1 MTNNTGTATSTGN
14 EWFQPLMVVSP
25 AIAFLLVSFS
35 LGELGDGLNIF
46 QGIYLVGLGWNEGA
60 VGTALSIVRIITVLL
75 WYLGIDDLVIVFSI
89 FLFFVFLFFF
99 SHEVSQINV
108 FLFFFSSFLFPSV
121 SSSSSLIILYIIFM
135 NEKKMGFTSLIIQ
148 PLAGDLV
155 DKTNFDRRHFLRIA
169 SVVTAISASMI
180 LFVRQGNLDHGL
192 IYISKL
198 IEGVASSFINP
209 CLAALTLA
217 SFGPN
222 HFDSIMASNI
232 LWGHVGSVVAAILAG
247 FVAYE
252 LYPNIKFCF
261 IVISLSALLA
271 VFFVQFL
278 PEGDPLMGRGFQGK
292 VALDEDGHIEEL
304 TTDRN
309 ENNGNNG
316 DMENSATTMKDDD
329 NYPVAA
335 GYMEVFADRRS
346 FVLCITGFF
355 FQ

>member
-1 MTNNTGTATSTGN
+1 
-14 EWFQPLMVVSP
+14 
-25 AIAFLLVSFS
+25 
-35 LGELGDGLNIF
+35 
-46 QGIYLVGLGWNEGA
+46 
-60 VGTALSIVRIITVLL
+60 
-75 WYLGIDDLVIVFSI
+75 
-89 FLFFVFLFFF
+89 
-99 SHEVSQINV
+99 
-108 FLFFFSSFLFPSV
+108 
-121 SSSSSLIILYIIFM
+121 
-135 NEKKMGFTSLIIQ
+135 MGFTSLIIQ

-198 IEGVASSFINP
+198 IEGIASSFINP

-316 DMENSATTMKDDD
+316 DMENSATTKKDDD